1 MRGTHAL
8 TLQHLMSSFGGPQTV
23 EGRKAPRQRPA
34 ESYLKYVAGRADGG
48 QRSRWAVIRDPQRFL
63 LPYFLLELMQ
73 EIKRF

>member
-48 QRSRWAVIRDPQRFL
+48 QRSRWAVIRDPHMKKILQ
-63 LPYFLLELMQ
+63 M
-73 EIKRF
+73 KRNGCIIAS